1 MTGEHVDTHQD
12 SQQKALRINQDSRRF
27 GAFAE
32 IGAGQEVVRWFFQA
46 GGASKTVAKSISAYD
61 MSASDDLYGPT
72 QRYVSRER
80 LKAML
85 DREYGQIIERSN
97 AKRGDTT
104 AFFVFADTV
113 STRTAASQN
122 PAQRP
127 EGQAWLGIKFQD
139 EPKALPSEMIVHARL
154 FDTTSTAEQEAIG
167 ILGVNLCYG
176 AFCHHGEPQVLISTL
191 LDSLSRRRVEVDM
204 IKLSGP
210 AFGGVDNRLMSLQ
223 LIEQGLTD
231 ATMFTAQ
238 GEVVQPAEVL
248 YQKPVLIERGSFR
261 PVTNVTLGIL
271 DHALRQLRADPQ
283 TAGQEPVEVFE
294 MTLNN
299 LMSGP
304 EVDHA
309 DFLARVDVLG
319 SLDKMVMVSNFTRFD
334 RVSSFLRRQT
344 QNWIAM
350 AVGVPTLQMI
360 FEEKYYSE
368 LDGGIREGLGL
379 LFGRLVK
386 LLVYPAEE
394 GTGGA
399 IATAEGLEVAP
410 RLRHLY
416 SYLYENGF
424 IQPIRDFDASQ
435 LNALPEDVL
444 ALIQSGDP
452 TWEQMVP
459 AQAAAVIRREKLFG
473 CKESLK

>member
-1 MTGEHVDTHQD
+1 MVPTMTNDQLDTHQ
-12 SQQKALRINQDSRRF
+12 KAIRINQDGSRF

-32 IGAGQEVVRWFFQA
+32 IGAGQEVVRWFFHA

-61 MSASDDLYGPT
+61 MAASDDLYGPT
-72 QRYVSRER
+72 KRYVSRER
-80 LKAML
+80 LESML
-85 DREYGQIIERSN
+85 DCEYKQIVERSS

-113 STRTAASQN
+113 ATRVPASH
-122 PAQRP
+122 RP
-127 EGQAWLGIKFQD
+127 EGQGWLGVRFQH
-139 EPKALPSEMIVHARL
+139 EPKAEPSEVIVHARL
-154 FDTTSTAEQEAIG
+154 FDVTSTADQEAIG

-176 AFCHHGEPQVLISTL
+176 ALYHHGEPQLLISTL
-191 LDSLSRRRVEVDM
+191 LDNLSRRRVEVDM
-204 IKLSGP
+204 IKFSGP
-210 AFGGVDNRLMSLQ
+210 AYSGIDNRLMSLQ
-223 LIEQGLTD
+223 LVEQGLTD

-271 DHALRQLRADPQ
+271 DRALAQLRADPQ

-319 SLDKMVMVSNFTRFD
+319 SLNKLVMVSNFTRFD

-344 QNWIAM
+344 QSWIAM
-350 AVGVPTLQMI
+350 AVGVPTLEMI
-360 FEEKYYSE
+360 FEEKYYAE
-368 LDGGIREGLGL
+368 LEGGLLGGLGL
-379 LFGRLVK
+379 LFGHQVK
-386 LLVYPAEE
+386 LLVYPAKSED
-394 GTGGA
+394 GS
-399 IATAEGLEVAP
+399 ILKAEGLEVAP
-410 RLRHLY
+410 RLKHLY

-435 LNALPEDVL
+435 LSVVPEGVL
-444 ALIQSGDP
+444 ALIQAGDRA
-452 TWEQMVP
+452 WAQMVP
-459 AQAAAVIRREKLFG
+459 PEAVAVIRREGLFG
-473 CKESLK
+473 CKQ

>member
-1 MTGEHVDTHQD
+1 MVPTMTNDQLDTHQ
-12 SQQKALRINQDSRRF
+12 KAIRINQDGSRF

-32 IGAGQEVVRWFFQA
+32 IGAGQEVVRWFFHA

-61 MSASDDLYGPT
+61 MAASDDLYGPT
-72 QRYVSRER
+72 KRYVSRER
-80 LKAML
+80 LESML
-85 DREYGQIIERSN
+85 DCEYKQIVERSS

-113 STRTAASQN
+113 ATRVPASH
-122 PAQRP
+122 RP
-127 EGQAWLGIKFQD
+127 EGQGWLGVRFQH
-139 EPKALPSEMIVHARL
+139 EPKAEPSEVIVHARL
-154 FDTTSTAEQEAIG
+154 FDVTSTADQEAIG

-176 AFCHHGEPQVLISTL
+176 ALYHHGEPQLLISTL
-191 LDSLSRRRVEVDM
+191 LDNLSRRRVEVDM
-204 IKLSGP
+204 IKFSGP
-210 AFGGVDNRLMSLQ
+210 AYSGIDNRLMSLQ
-223 LIEQGLTD
+223 LVEQGLTD

-271 DHALRQLRADPQ
+271 DRALAQLRADPQ

-319 SLDKMVMVSNFTRFD
+319 SLNKLVMVSNFTRFD

-344 QNWIAM
+344 QSWIAM
-350 AVGVPTLQMI
+350 AVGVPTLEMI
-360 FEEKYYSE
+360 FEEKYYAE
-368 LDGGIREGLGL
+368 LEGGLLGGLGL
-379 LFGRLVK
+379 LFGHQVK
-386 LLVYPAEE
+386 LLVYPAMAED
-394 GTGGA
+394 GS
-399 IATAEGLEVAP
+399 ISKAEGLAVAS
-410 RLRHLY
+410 RLTHLY
-416 SYLYENGF
+416 SHLYENGF
-424 IQPIRDFDASQ
+424 IQPIRDFDAGQ
-435 LNALPEDVL
+435 LSVVPEGVL
-444 ALIQSGDP
+444 ALIQAGDRA
-452 TWEQMVP
+452 WEGMVP
-459 AQAAAVIRREKLFG
+459 PQAVAVIQRENLFG
-473 CKESLK
+473 CK

>member
-1 MTGEHVDTHQD
+1 
-12 SQQKALRINQDSRRF
+12 
-27 GAFAE
+27 
-32 IGAGQEVVRWFFQA
+32 
-46 GGASKTVAKSISAYD
+46 
-61 MSASDDLYGPT
+61 
-72 QRYVSRER
+72 
-80 LKAML
+80 
-85 DREYGQIIERSN
+85 
-97 AKRGDTT
+97 
-104 AFFVFADTV
+104 
-113 STRTAASQN
+113 
-122 PAQRP
+122 
-127 EGQAWLGIKFQD
+127 
-139 EPKALPSEMIVHARL
+139 
-154 FDTTSTAEQEAIG
+154 
-167 ILGVNLCYG
+167 
-176 AFCHHGEPQVLISTL
+176 
-191 LDSLSRRRVEVDM
+191 
-204 IKLSGP
+204 
-210 AFGGVDNRLMSLQ
+210 
-223 LIEQGLTD
+223 
-231 ATMFTAQ
+231 
-238 GEVVQPAEVL
+238 
-248 YQKPVLIERGSFR
+248 
-261 PVTNVTLGIL
+261 
-271 DHALRQLRADPQ
+271 
-283 TAGQEPVEVFE
+283 